1 MKNIFKNI
9 IRDQFHATE
18 NHNSEEYKT
27 RFHNYVNSVEYNNR
41 EYDKVESS
49 KYLLSIIIEH
59 LNFSEAIKSIE
70 STNHNLDNSFIELI
84 YHSIE
89 NNLSLKHDVK
99 SSF

>member
-41 EYDKVESS
+41 GPERLRGICIDK
-49 KYLLSIIIEH
+49 K
-59 LNFSEAIKSIE
+59 
-70 STNHNLDNSFIELI
+70 
-84 YHSIE
+84 
-89 NNLSLKHDVK
+89 
-99 SSF
+99 